1 MQNQRPYFISGFASI
16 FVKRS
21 TRAES
26 SYWVSRVK
34 GENDTHAC
42 MNAILS
48 RTHFFSPFIFFLN
61 TIFEKYSSYDDND
74 NDGDD
79 GRSDELVDDFGYEI
93 GDDASCVHD
102 LDVNGIV
109 DRDPFVEILEH

>member
-1 MQNQRPYFISGFASI
+1 
-16 FVKRS
+16 
-21 TRAES
+21 
-26 SYWVSRVK
+26 
-34 GENDTHAC
+34 
-42 MNAILS
+42 MNATLS
-48 RTHFFSPFIFFLN
+48 RTHFFSPFIFFSN
-61 TIFEKYSSYDDND
+61 TIFEKYFDLSSYDDND

-79 GRSDELVDDFGYEI
+79 GRCDEHLGDFGYEN